1 MDVGTFG
8 QYLTTLLGFSVL
20 ILGSIGAFIY
30 MLFLGLHTRDALI
43 IDDKPASYDDIAH
56 KLEH

>member
-20 ILGSIGAFIY
+20 ILVSVGAFIY
-30 MLFLGLHTRDALI
+30 VLFLGLHTKEALI
-43 IDDKPASYDDIAH
+43 IDDKPASYDDIPH